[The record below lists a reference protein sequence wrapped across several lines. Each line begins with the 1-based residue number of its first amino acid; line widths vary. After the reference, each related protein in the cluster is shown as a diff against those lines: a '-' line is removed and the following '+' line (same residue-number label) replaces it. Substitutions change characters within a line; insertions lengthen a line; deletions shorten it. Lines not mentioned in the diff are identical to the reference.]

1 MSSNSELLN
10 ILQQFEKQYSVT
22 TGEITANIGQLK
34 NKNGSEK
41 AAAINEIQKT
51 LNEVG
56 DLLDQMELSVRDFDI
71 NSPERTKYDLRVR
84 SYRSDKK
91 QLEIELQKALK
102 RINNKENFDELMHID
117 NPTSYDIKDK
127 LIANTER
134 LERGSRK
141 IEESYRIALET
152 EDIGTTVLQDLS
164 SQRETLNRARERLRE
179 TGADLLSSDRL
190 ISQMIRRL
198 VQNRLFLLLIILLLT
213 ICFLIMMYNTF

>member
-1 MSSNSELLN
+1 MSSNTELLN

-22 TGEITANIGQLK
+22 TGEITASIGQLK
-34 NKNGSEK
+34 NKSGSEK
-41 AAAINEIQKT
+41 NAAINEIQKT

-56 DLLDQMELSVRDFDI
+56 DLLDQMELSVRDFGI
-71 NSPERTKYDLRVR
+71 NSAERTKYDLRVR

-102 RINNKENFDELMHID
+102 RIDNKENFDELMNID

-134 LERGSRK
+134 IERGSRK

-152 EDIGTTVLQDLS
+152 EDIGTSVLQDLS

-179 TGADLLSSDRL
+179 TGADLFASDRL

-198 VQNRLFLLLIILLLT
+198 VQNRLFLLLIIILLT
-213 ICFLIMMYNTF
+213 ICFLIMMYSAF